1 MLSNSLTLSR
11 MPKERPTSKSTSA
24 SNCLTFTKLARG
36 HTSSVEV
43 VKVVTKMAGAIDLA
57 VEVIKEGREIQF
69 TATDLV
75 HLHMVEAVEEEDS
88 KGTKTHPSL
97 LAILTTP
104 LTSLL

>member
-1 MLSNSLTLSR
+1 

-36 HTSSVEV
+36 HTNSVEV
-43 VKVVTKMAGAIDLA
+43 AKAVIKMAGAIDLAA

-75 HLHMVEAVEEEDS
+75 HLHMVEVEVAVEEDS

-97 LAILTTP
+97 WATLTTP
-104 LTSLL
+104 STSML